1 MIPRRKLSLAIALLV
16 QCTAAAIDY
25 VPTRTG
31 FDFPIY
37 TNQPAGKQVGG
48 QHAPAST
55 PALSPD
61 EAQAKFTTPPGF
73 EVRLF
78 AAEPMVVNPV
88 AMTWDERG
96 RLWVVELYEYPM
108 GAPEGQK
115 PRDRIKILE
124 DTDADGKADK
134 VHVWADGLN
143 LATGIL
149 LGNGGAYV
157 GQAPH
162 LLFLQDTDGDDR
174 ADKTEILL
182 TGFGLEDRHEL
193 LNGFTWGP
201 DGYLYMTHGVF
212 TFSKVSDPNNP
223 DAPDVEM
230 NAAVARFQPHTRKFE
245 VFADGTSNPWGVDF
259 DANGNAFVSA
269 CVIDHLWHMAPG
281 GQYLRQGG
289 VWANPYAY
297 ADMHSRQGGLTTI
310 ADHRHYMAAYAGV
323 QVYLGNQYPE
333 EHRGTIMMGNIHANA
348 VHQDSLTPNGS
359 TFTATEKQD
368 FLKANDG
375 WFMPVSEQTGP
386 DGCLWIMDWYD
397 KYPCYQNARADPN
410 GVDREYGRIWR
421 VVYTGNEKGKPVPS
435 RPQPD
440 MNLAAASDEDLVLL
454 LSHPNSW
461 QNRNARRLIVE
472 RNATN
477 TTPAL
482 VALLKSN
489 TTTEARLAALWTL
502 HGLGQLTSSTLTPL
516 SKDANPAIRMWT
528 ARLIGEHHDSSL
540 PALQALLDLAGDP
553 KPFVRAAVA
562 TAARQFTSGS
572 LTVNTPP
579 TASVPASEIGT
590 IIAALLRY
598 SKDGSDP
605 LIPFLAWNAAE
616 PLVAANPDNALN
628 WLASYGSE
636 ALPLSAQIT
645 TKVMR
650 RISDLQSPAAL
661 AKAVLFIN
669 KLAPKDELVLAA
681 LDGFLKGMEGNKT
694 KPQPGT
700 ENTLQT
706 LLNHANPDIQA
717 RALRLGTLWE
727 NPAAIQQSIE
737 NMNNPELP
745 LEDRLNTIATLIKIK
760 SPEVRAA
767 LLKAQSDEQLAVAA
781 IRALGEIGAE
791 ELPQRL
797 INQWPS
803 LAPATRRV
811 GAETL
816 SSRDAWASLFLDALE
831 AKTIQPGD
839 VPATTV
845 RTLVRSKADSGKI
858 AERAAQIFGRV
869 RDADADKA
877 RLIAAKKE
885 MILSDP
891 SSPDLKAGHE
901 LAAKNC
907 LTCHR
912 LHNEGADVG
921 PDLTGVGRSSLDG
934 LLANIIDPN
943 QIIGAGYENIEVETI
958 DGRSLS
964 GRMVEN
970 SDNRVRLLSVGP
982 KEDVIARSDIESIRV
997 SELSV
1002 MPEGLE
1008 QMPDTDFRNLVAFIL
1023 NPPEDNQPFSWKNE
1037 LSSAASTK
1045 PNPPSPA
1052 NDQPV
1057 DRESVALWNPE
1068 WKLDV
1073 PDFEGTPRKHPELA
1087 GKRNVLQ
1094 THPYNEN
1101 KPAALTRTL
1110 NIPPTGQTTLHCLV
1124 TSHDRGDWELRVLAN
1139 DNVIKKQTI
1148 TRGKSTTDTWTE
1160 ITVDLTRFAG
1170 QTVNVRLENAAN
1182 GWSWE
1187 FGYWNDIAIK
1197 HTPQP
1202 QKDNAGFIP
1211 LFDGHS
1217 LDGWN
1222 APDMSYWSIEDD
1234 AITAQS
1240 TSSHPCTTNQFLV
1253 WQGGEVRDFELKAR
1267 FRLAN
1272 NEGNSGIQFRSKLT
1286 PTGDTIGYQADILPG
1301 GGWLGALCDENT
1313 PRETLVAPN
1322 GHRTVINATGHR
1334 TTTPL
1339 GHTVSLHPPGEWN
1352 DYHIIARGQ
1361 NIHLIVNGQTSAEV
1375 TDLEDSRFHLTGILA
1390 LQLRSGPPMKVQFKD
1405 IVLKTLDPGS
1415 L

>member
-1 MIPRRKLSLAIALLV
+1 MIPRRKLSLILAVLLPSS
-16 QCTAAAIDY
+16 AAAIDY
-25 VPTRTG
+25 VPSRTG

-55 PALSPD
+55 PALSPT

-78 AAEPMVVNPV
+78 ASEPMVANPV

-108 GAPEGQK
+108 GAPDGQQ

-124 DTDADGKADK
+124 DTDNDGRADK

-143 LATGIL
+143 LATGSL

-162 LLFLQDTDGDDR
+162 LLFLQDTNGDDR

-212 TFSKVSDPNNP
+212 TFSRISDPNNP

-230 NAAVARFQPHTRKFE
+230 NAAVARFQPQTRRFE

-259 DANGNAFVSA
+259 DAHGNAFVSA

-297 ADMHSRQGGLTTI
+297 ADMHSRQGGLPTI
-310 ADHRHYMAAYAGV
+310 ANHRHYMAAYAGV
-323 QVYLGNQYPE
+323 QVYLGNQYPAE
-333 EHRGTIMMGNIHANA
+333 YRGTIMMGNIHANA
-348 VHQDSLTPNGS
+348 VHQDPLTPNGS
-359 TFTATEKQD
+359 SFIASEKQD

-386 DGCLWIMDWYD
+386 DGSLWIMDWYD

-410 GVDREYGRIWR
+410 GVDREHGRIWR
-421 VVYTGNEKGKPVPS
+421 VVYTGNETGKAVPS
-435 RPQPD
+435 RPQTN
-440 MNLAAASDEDLVLL
+440 MNLATAPDDELVQL

-461 QNRNARRLIVE
+461 HNRTARRLLVE
-472 RNATN
+472 RNATH
-477 TTPAL
+477 TTPAIQS
-482 VALLKSN
+482 LLHAN

-502 HGLGQLTSSTLTPL
+502 HGLGQLDTPSLTKL
-516 SKDANPAIRMWT
+516 SKDANPALRMWT
-528 ARLIGEHHDSSL
+528 ARFIGEQHDSSL
-540 PALQALLDLAGDP
+540 PALQALLELAGDP
-553 KPFVRAAVA
+553 QPFVRAAVA

-572 LTVNTPP
+572 LTVNTTP
-579 TASVPASEIGT
+579 TAAVPASEVGT
-590 IIAALLRY
+590 ILAALLRY
-598 SKDGSDP
+598 SKDGTDP
-605 LIPFLAWNAAE
+605 LIPFLAWTAAE
-616 PLVAANPDNALN
+616 PLVAANPANALN

-636 ALPLSAQIT
+636 ALPLSAHIT
-645 TKVMR
+645 TKTMR

-661 AKAVLFIN
+661 TQAVLFIQ
-669 KLAPKDELVLAA
+669 KLQSQDELVLAA
-681 LDGFLKGMEGNKT
+681 LTGLLKGQEGNNT
-694 KPQPGT
+694 KPAPEST
-700 ENTLQT
+700 TTLQP
-706 LLNHANPDIQA
+706 LLSHTNPEI
-717 RALRLGTLWE
+717 RALALQLGTVWE
-727 NPAAIQQSIE
+727 NPTAIQKSIA
-737 NMNNPELP
+737 NMNNTELP
-745 LEDRLNTIATLIKIK
+745 LESRINTISTLIKIK
-760 SPEVRAA
+760 SPEVRTA
-767 LLKAQSDEQLAVAA
+767 LLQAQADEQLAVAA
-781 IRALGEIGAE
+781 IRALGEMGAE

-797 INQWPS
+797 INQWTSLNPS
-803 LAPATRRV
+803 TKRV
-811 GAETL
+811 AAETL
-816 SSRDAWASLFLDALE
+816 ASRDAWASLFLTALE
-831 AKTIQPGD
+831 AKQIQPGD
-839 VPATTV
+839 VPATTI
-845 RTLVRSKADSGKI
+845 RTLVRSKGDSGKL
-858 AERAAQIFGRV
+858 AERATSIFGRV

-877 RLIAAKKE
+877 RLIANKKR
-885 MILSDP
+885 MILSNP
-891 SSPDLKAGHE
+891 AMPNLLAGHE
-901 LAAKNC
+901 LAAKHC

-943 QIIGAGYENIEVETI
+943 QIIGAGYENVEIETV

-970 SDNRVRLLSVGP
+970 SDNRVRLLSIGP
-982 KEDVIARSDIESIRV
+982 KEDVIARADIESNRI

-1008 QMPDTDFRNLVAFIL
+1008 QMPDADFRNLVAFIL
-1023 NPPEDNQPFSWKNE
+1023 NPPQDNQPFRWKNDTT
-1037 LSSAASTK
+1037 AAT
-1045 PNPPSPA
+1045 PNPPPQTEPA
-1052 NDQPV
+1052 FPSV

-1068 WKLDV
+1068 WTLDT
-1073 PDFEGTPRKHPELA
+1073 PDFEGTPRKHTEFA

-1110 NIPPTGQTTLHCLV
+1110 TIPQTGHTTLHLSAA
-1124 TSHDRGDWELRVLAN
+1124 SHEQGNWDVRILAN
-1139 DNVIKKQTI
+1139 NSPLHKQTI
-1148 TRGKSTTDTWTE
+1148 SRNNKENPWHS
-1160 ITVDLTRFAG
+1160 IKVDLTPFAG
-1170 QTVNVRLENAAN
+1170 QTITLRLENAAN

-1187 FGYWNDIAIK
+1187 FGYWHKITIQTTQADS
-1197 HTPQP
+1197 Q
-1202 QKDNAGFIP
+1202 GFIS
-1211 LFDGHS
+1211 LFDGQS
-1217 LDGWN
+1217 LAGWH
-1222 APDMSYWSIEDD
+1222 APDMTYWSVEDG
-1234 AITAQS
+1234 AITARS
-1240 TSSHPCTTNQFLV
+1240 TPDHPCNTNQFLV
-1253 WQGGEVRDFELKAR
+1253 WQDGEVTDFELKAR
-1267 FRLAN
+1267 FRLADN
-1272 NEGNSGIQFRSKLT
+1272 KGNSGIQFRSQVT

-1322 GHRTVINATGHR
+1322 GHRTVIDAQGHR
-1334 TTTPL
+1334 TTTSL
-1339 GHTVSLHPPGEWN
+1339 GSGVSLRPAGEWN
-1352 DYHIIARGQ
+1352 DYHIIARGHDIQ
-1361 NIHLIVNGQTSAEV
+1361 LMVNGKTSAEV
-1375 TDLEDSRFHLTGILA
+1375 TDLEEGRFHLHGILA
-1390 LQLRSGPPMKVQFKD
+1390 LQLRSGDPMTVQFKD
-1405 IVLKTLDPGS
+1405 IRLKQI
-1415 L
+1415 